1 MKLLAF
7 IEALKKDARTISG
20 EENPEIEFVS
30 TINGNEVCR
39 GEYDGVFFY
48 DGTNTVCIDIAHKEV

>member
-7 IEALKKDARTISG
+7 IEALEKDAKALTG
-20 EENPEIEFVS
+20 EDNPEIEFVS
-30 TINGNEVCR
+30 TTNGNEIHR
-39 GEYDGVFFY
+39 GEYEGVFLY